1 MHFNV
6 ANYAALAASL
16 VKLAQ
21 AADGVTVPDTIAAGT
36 SFQLNATDVDSTDKY
51 RVYLAAALGGDT
63 GPTCWLSNS
72 TTLSSSSNFTI
83 PAEVG
88 PEASYYSIGVSDVD
102 SDSDADDIVYSN
114 KFTFTGG
121 TANYS
126 EYETHLNG
134 DPFWDADSLP
144 CTAYACARKCADAS
158 YPDDLTDST
167 AYDTMRK
174 CIQDCPGVTETSQ
187 TAPAAATSA
196 AAGTDSSVGASAT
209 GMADDSDE
217 NGASAAAVQQ
227 IMVVG
232 MASVA
237 GFAILFL

>member
-1 MHFNV
+1 M
-6 ANYAALAASL
+6 LTR
-16 VKLAQ
+16 Q
-21 AADGVTVPDTIAAGT
+21 T
-36 SFQLNATDVDSTDKY
+36 
-51 RVYLAAALGGDT
+51 LG
-63 GPTCWLSNS
+63 WLSNS

-88 PEASYYSIGVSDVD
+88 PSASYYSIGVGDVD
-102 SDSDADDIVYSN
+102 GDADDITYSN
-114 KFTFTGG
+114 DFSFTGG
-121 TANYS
+121 TGNYT

-158 YPDDLTDST
+158 YPDDLSDST
-167 AYDTMRK
+167 AYDTMKK
-174 CIQDCPGVTETSQ
+174 CINSCPGVTETSQ

-196 AAGTDSSVGASAT
+196 SASTGSSTGSSSTGDSDNAS
-209 GMADDSDE
+209 DSDE
-217 NGASAAAVQQ
+217 NGAPSATVQQ

-232 MASVA
+232 MATVA